1 MEYYISVKFSKSN
14 KTYYFGT
21 DDSTLK
27 VGDFVVVDTVIGI
40 EMGEVEELPRLMST
54 LKFPL
59 EIKPIVRKAT
69 LEDIKI
75 FNYNATAAVSAAKV
89 FEKDAAR
96 LNLNMNLISAQ
107 YTLDRTKILF
117 TYVADERVDFREL
130 LKNLANELHCRI
142 ELKQINARERA
153 QLIGGIGTCGLPL
166 CCTTFLNTFD
176 GVSLNRAK
184 NQMLTINIPKLSGQ
198 CGKLMCCLKFEDDL
212 YTEAKKEF
220 PAINTK
226 VIFEG
231 KEYKVNSFNILSK
244 IVKIVN
250 EDDVEFLPLEKIN
263 ALLNKSESV
272 DNKFASKG
280 LVRDKI
286 LYENKPSTTPTK
298 KDSSKE
304 NTNKQK
310 LENSSNNKPSIQK
323 EKQISQKQNK
333 NNNNSQKDNN
343 KQQNSNKNF
352 NKNKSFQQKKP
363 ANQLNNSN
371 NNQNKF
377 EDSRTL
383 FAGQANKVKA
393 YQEQYYKNNPQEK
406 NQSNKK
412 DNFKPK
418 QKFNNKDNQKSK
430 PQPPKEHK

>member
-153 QLIGGIGTCGLPL
+153 QLVGGIGTCGLPL

-212 YTEAKKEF
+212 YIEEKKKY
-220 PAINTK
+220 PSIGTKVMINSKEYKITSYNILTK
-226 VIFEG
+226 VIRLDA
-231 KEYKVNSFNILSK
+231 S
-244 IVKIVN
+244 
-250 EDDVEFLPLEKIN
+250 DDVEFLSLEDV
-263 ALLNKSESV
+263 NKLIR
-272 DNKFASKG
+272 K
-280 LVRDKI
+280 
-286 LYENKPSTTPTK
+286 
-298 KDSSKE
+298 
-304 NTNKQK
+304 
-310 LENSSNNKPSIQK
+310 NNKN
-323 EKQISQKQNK
+323 E
-333 NNNNSQKDNN
+333 
-343 KQQNSNKNF
+343 
-352 NKNKSFQQKKP
+352 
-363 ANQLNNSN
+363 
-371 NNQNKF
+371 
-377 EDSRTL
+377 
-383 FAGQANKVKA
+383 
-393 YQEQYYKNNPQEK
+393 
-406 NQSNKK
+406 
-412 DNFKPK
+412 
-418 QKFNNKDNQKSK
+418 SK
-430 PQPPKEHK
+430 

>member
-107 YTLDRTKILF
+107 YTLDRIKILF

-153 QLIGGIGTCGLPL
+153 QLVGGIGTCGLPL

-212 YTEAKKEF
+212 YIEEKKKY
-220 PAINTK
+220 PSIGTKVMINSKEYKITSYNILTK
-226 VIFEG
+226 VIRLDA
-231 KEYKVNSFNILSK
+231 S
-244 IVKIVN
+244 
-250 EDDVEFLPLEKIN
+250 DDVEFLSLEDV
-263 ALLNKSESV
+263 NKLIR
-272 DNKFASKG
+272 K
-280 LVRDKI
+280 
-286 LYENKPSTTPTK
+286 
-298 KDSSKE
+298 
-304 NTNKQK
+304 
-310 LENSSNNKPSIQK
+310 NNKN
-323 EKQISQKQNK
+323 E
-333 NNNNSQKDNN
+333 
-343 KQQNSNKNF
+343 
-352 NKNKSFQQKKP
+352 
-363 ANQLNNSN
+363 
-371 NNQNKF
+371 
-377 EDSRTL
+377 
-383 FAGQANKVKA
+383 
-393 YQEQYYKNNPQEK
+393 
-406 NQSNKK
+406 
-412 DNFKPK
+412 
-418 QKFNNKDNQKSK
+418 SK
-430 PQPPKEHK
+430 

>member
-212 YTEAKKEF
+212 YIEEKKKY
-220 PAINTK
+220 PSIGTK
-226 VIFEG
+226 VMINS
-231 KEYKVNSFNILSK
+231 KEYKITSYNILTK
-244 IVKIVN
+244 IIRLDAS
-250 EDDVEFLPLEKIN
+250 DDVEFLSLEDV
-263 ALLNKSESV
+263 NKLIR
-272 DNKFASKG
+272 K
-280 LVRDKI
+280 
-286 LYENKPSTTPTK
+286 
-298 KDSSKE
+298 
-304 NTNKQK
+304 
-310 LENSSNNKPSIQK
+310 NNKN
-323 EKQISQKQNK
+323 E
-333 NNNNSQKDNN
+333 
-343 KQQNSNKNF
+343 
-352 NKNKSFQQKKP
+352 
-363 ANQLNNSN
+363 
-371 NNQNKF
+371 
-377 EDSRTL
+377 
-383 FAGQANKVKA
+383 
-393 YQEQYYKNNPQEK
+393 
-406 NQSNKK
+406 
-412 DNFKPK
+412 
-418 QKFNNKDNQKSK
+418 SK
-430 PQPPKEHK
+430 

>member
-198 CGKLMCCLKFEDDL
+198 CGKLMCCLKYEQEV
-212 YTEAKKEF
+212 YEEEKKKY
-220 PAINTK
+220 PSIGTK
-226 VIFEG
+226 VMINS
-231 KEYKVNSFNILSK
+231 KEYKITSYNILTK
-244 IVKIVN
+244 IIRLDAS
-250 EDDVEFLPLEKIN
+250 DDVEFLSLEDV
-263 ALLNKSESV
+263 NKLIR
-272 DNKFASKG
+272 K
-280 LVRDKI
+280 
-286 LYENKPSTTPTK
+286 
-298 KDSSKE
+298 
-304 NTNKQK
+304 
-310 LENSSNNKPSIQK
+310 NNKN
-323 EKQISQKQNK
+323 E
-333 NNNNSQKDNN
+333 
-343 KQQNSNKNF
+343 
-352 NKNKSFQQKKP
+352 
-363 ANQLNNSN
+363 
-371 NNQNKF
+371 
-377 EDSRTL
+377 
-383 FAGQANKVKA
+383 
-393 YQEQYYKNNPQEK
+393 
-406 NQSNKK
+406 
-412 DNFKPK
+412 
-418 QKFNNKDNQKSK
+418 SK
-430 PQPPKEHK
+430 

>member
-69 LEDIKI
+69 LEDIKA
-75 FNYNATAAVSAAKV
+75 FNYNATAAISAAKV
-89 FEKDAAR
+89 FEKDATI

-212 YTEAKKEF
+212 YTEEKKKY
-220 PAINTK
+220 PSIGTK
-226 VIFEG
+226 VVINN
-231 KEYKVNSFNILSK
+231 KEYKITSYNILTK
-244 IVKIVN
+244 IIRLDAS
-250 EDDVEFLPLEKIN
+250 DDVEFLSLDDV
-263 ALLNKSESV
+263 NKLIR
-272 DNKFASKG
+272 K
-280 LVRDKI
+280 
-286 LYENKPSTTPTK
+286 
-298 KDSSKE
+298 
-304 NTNKQK
+304 
-310 LENSSNNKPSIQK
+310 NNKN
-323 EKQISQKQNK
+323 E
-333 NNNNSQKDNN
+333 
-343 KQQNSNKNF
+343 
-352 NKNKSFQQKKP
+352 
-363 ANQLNNSN
+363 
-371 NNQNKF
+371 
-377 EDSRTL
+377 
-383 FAGQANKVKA
+383 
-393 YQEQYYKNNPQEK
+393 
-406 NQSNKK
+406 
-412 DNFKPK
+412 
-418 QKFNNKDNQKSK
+418 SK
-430 PQPPKEHK
+430 